1 MQWDQRRREGLP
13 DMRKIMRRILRDNK
27 AATAIEYGLIVSLL
41 VIAILGALNSFAGQA
56 GGMFNLVETK
66 IVPQPAP

>member
-1 MQWDQRRREGLP
+1 MP
-13 DMRKIMRRILRDNK
+13 IMRKIMQRILRDNR

>member
-1 MQWDQRRREGLP
+1 
-13 DMRKIMRRILRDNK
+13 MRKIMRRILRDNK

>member
-1 MQWDQRRREGLP
+1 MRR
-13 DMRKIMRRILRDNK
+13 IMRRILRDNK
-27 AATAIEYGLIVSLL
+27 AATAIEYGLIVSLI

-56 GGMFNLVETK
+56 SGMFNQVETK

>member
-13 DMRKIMRRILRDNK
+13 VMRKIMRRILRDNK
-27 AATAIEYGLIVSLL
+27 AATAIEYGLIVSLI

>member
-1 MQWDQRRREGLP
+1 
-13 DMRKIMRRILRDNK
+13 MRNIMRRILRDNK

-41 VIAILGALNSFAGQA
+41 VIAILGALNSFAGEA
-56 GGMFNLVETK
+56 GGMFNLVETA